1 MGGHWGMRKRSGG
14 FTLIELMIVVIVVGV
29 LAGLGI
35 PAYKDYVRKARRS
48 DGKELLLRLQVEEEK
63 FRTNNPT
70 YTSTLGVGGLGITS
84 NLSLE
89 GYYTVAITAGATATE
104 FTLSATP
111 TTKGNQNSDTACSPL
126 TLAVNNGVVTK
137 GPSASCW

>member
-1 MGGHWGMRKRSGG
+1 MSRKVAG

-48 DGKELLLRLQVEEEK
+48 DGKEFLLRIQVEEEK
-63 FRTNNPT
+63 FRTNNPA
-70 YTSTLGVGGLGITS
+70 YTSTLGAGGLGITS
-84 NLSLE
+84 NGSTE
-89 GYYTVAITAGATATE
+89 GYYTVAITAGATATA

-137 GPSASCW
+137 GPAGCW